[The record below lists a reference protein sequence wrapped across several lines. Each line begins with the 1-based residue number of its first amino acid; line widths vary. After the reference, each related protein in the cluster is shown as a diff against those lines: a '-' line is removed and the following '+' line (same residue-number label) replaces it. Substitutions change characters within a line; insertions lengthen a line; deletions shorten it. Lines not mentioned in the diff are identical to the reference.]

1 MSYTDQIQ
9 KRLAIKQEIAN
20 YQIENERM
28 RAQIATNNQSI
39 IKLEFEIEEIDHS
52 TNNL

>member
-1 MSYTDQIQ
+1 MSYKDQIQ

-39 IKLEFEIEEIDHS
+39 IKLEFEIEEIDH
-52 TNNL
+52 NANDL